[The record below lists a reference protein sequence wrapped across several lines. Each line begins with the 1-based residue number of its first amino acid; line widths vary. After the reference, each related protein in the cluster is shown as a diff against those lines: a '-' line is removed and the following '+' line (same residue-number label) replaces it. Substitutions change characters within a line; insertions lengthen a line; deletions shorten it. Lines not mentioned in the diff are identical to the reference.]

1 MILNL
6 CLTEDDLKLVRFF
19 NIEDNDDNY
28 LKINKNVMLTIQSH
42 ILDDVAMVLGL
53 RDKAIKGTSDDA
65 LGSAYPD
72 NVEKY
77 MLDTYNYVKKNIFLI
92 ETLLHQMVM
101 EGVKPGHYKC
111 KDNELIWK
119 VTYLTD
125 DFDYFK
131 DENGNYDFTKY
142 NGAITEPM
150 REFLNDMNTRTQLED
165 VVIKVENDA

>member
-65 LGSAYPD
+65 CGS
-72 NVEKY
+72 
-77 MLDTYNYVKKNIFLI
+77 VK
-92 ETLLHQMVM
+92 
-101 EGVKPGHYKC
+101 
-111 KDNELIWK
+111 
-119 VTYLTD
+119 
-125 DFDYFK
+125 
-131 DENGNYDFTKY
+131 
-142 NGAITEPM
+142 
-150 REFLNDMNTRTQLED
+150 
-165 VVIKVENDA
+165 

>member
-65 LGSAYPD
+65 LGSAD
-72 NVEKY
+72 RKS
-77 MLDTYNYVKKNIFLI
+77 T
-92 ETLLHQMVM
+92 
-101 EGVKPGHYKC
+101 
-111 KDNELIWK
+111 
-119 VTYLTD
+119 
-125 DFDYFK
+125 
-131 DENGNYDFTKY
+131 
-142 NGAITEPM
+142 
-150 REFLNDMNTRTQLED
+150 RLNSSH
-165 VVIKVENDA
+165 

>member
-28 LKINKNVMLTIQSH
+28 LKINKNVMLTMQSH

-77 MLDTYNYVKKNIFLI
+77 MLDTYNHMLYQTNRSFLI
-92 ETLLHQMVM
+92 VRSMLFYLKIPYTPYLM
-101 EGVKPGHYKC
+101 
-111 KDNELIWK
+111 
-119 VTYLTD
+119 TYWYI
-125 DFDYFK
+125 FVYSH
-131 DENGNYDFTKY
+131 N
-142 NGAITEPM
+142 I
-150 REFLNDMNTRTQLED
+150 RH
-165 VVIKVENDA
+165 

>member
-77 MLDTYNYVKKNIFLI
+77 MLDTYNYVK
-92 ETLLHQMVM
+92 
-101 EGVKPGHYKC
+101 
-111 KDNELIWK
+111 
-119 VTYLTD
+119 
-125 DFDYFK
+125 
-131 DENGNYDFTKY
+131 
-142 NGAITEPM
+142 
-150 REFLNDMNTRTQLED
+150 
-165 VVIKVENDA
+165 

>member
-1 MILNL
+1 
-6 CLTEDDLKLVRFF
+6 
-19 NIEDNDDNY
+19 
-28 LKINKNVMLTIQSH
+28 
-42 ILDDVAMVLGL
+42 
-53 RDKAIKGTSDDA
+53 
-65 LGSAYPD
+65 
-72 NVEKY
+72 
-77 MLDTYNYVKKNIFLI
+77 
-92 ETLLHQMVM
+92 M

-119 VTYLTD
+119 ATYFTD